1 MNVSRHS
8 GDSQCAGN
16 NSNNS
21 SLTILCVRITQ
32 GTYKDA
38 NSWFHPK
45 RFWLSKIAGAY
56 KIFCEQA
63 SRVIS
68 VTRWEIC
75 DLHCKKKKK
84 LTFPLWTCAHKV
96 KYNETHCASF
106 IGLYDLCI
114 HTVEITKH
122 KLLKIESSNS
132 FSFLSFTTALK
143 FFLISLAF
151 LSAIFYLCIPVGPG
165 VDIM

>member
-8 GDSQCAGN
+8 SDSQCAGN

-21 SLTILCVRITQ
+21 SLTISCVGITQ
-32 GTYKDA
+32 GTYKEA

-45 RFWLSKIAGAY
+45 RFWLSNIAGGF
-56 KIFCEQA
+56 KIFCQQA

-68 VTRWEIC
+68 VTRWKIC
-75 DLHCKKKKK
+75 DSHCKKKTRLFLSEPVPTRLSTAK
-84 LTFPLWTCAHKV
+84 LTVQVLW
-96 KYNETHCASF
+96 
-106 IGLYDLCI
+106 GLYDLCI
-114 HTVEITKH
+114 HTVEIAKH

-132 FSFLSFTTALK
+132 FSSLLSFTTALK

-151 LSAIFYLCIPVGPG
+151 LSPIFYLCVPVGPC